1 MLLNE
6 KIQDLQKLTKKKITY
21 EQVAKVLGLGSKQAA
36 QNRVTRKQDLKDWEI
51 IALEEAF
58 LTSKVNNNNQE
69 HYIAHI
75 HNEA

>member
-51 IALEEAF
+51 IALEEVF

-75 HNEA
+75 HNEV